1 MTEVPEHL
9 LARSAARRNALEGGG
24 GEAAPAP
31 AAAPSAEV
39 APAATAAAP
48 AAAATPAAPV
58 VKEPEPV
65 PPYVEAAL
73 KRKRIPYWAMSAL
86 AFLPLWGILYAQTL
100 SAPPVT
106 EATQLIAG
114 AEVYTGNGCSG
125 CHGPTGGGGSGRPFA
140 DCAVVKTFP
149 YIENQLEF
157 VKLGSAGFTGQPY
170 GDPNREGGAH
180 IGGDFGQM
188 PAFGATLTDA
198 ELLEVV
204 RHEREVLSGEVVPE
218 DQIDTGS
225 PTEERLWPN
234 GEPMLDS
241 AGVLIDPEGE
251 PLFDDAGKL
260 ANPEASISAG
270 GEPAVCE

>member
-1 MTEVPEHL
+1 MTKLHDLAAAGQSPWLDNLRRDWIADGE
-9 LARSAARRNALEGGG
+9 LARWVERGVAGVTSN
-24 GEAAPAP
+24 
-31 AAAPSAEV
+31 PSIFQKA
-39 APAATAAAP
+39 
-48 AAAATPAAPV
+48 
-58 VKEPEPV
+58 
-65 PPYVEAAL
+65 
-73 KRKRIPYWAMSAL
+73 
-86 AFLPLWGILYAQTL
+86 
-100 SAPPVT
+100 
-106 EATQLIAG
+106 IAG